1 MSNTSDA
8 SDMIILKPMTGA
20 EIIKQ
25 NLQSDAGEPGV
36 GRYVPPSKR
45 GEDEKK
51 TQVPLTAEQLGSDK
65 LFPSLSAA
73 HGHTMTKSVSWG
85 ELRARLA
92 SSPKPSV
99 IDGSAA
105 PIENPIDK
113 SMKSVIENSLK
124 RNAAAEEEAQ
134 KSEAITDPFLMSKEK
149 CRREGWEILSL
160 KHATRNFNFNYSSAP
175 EYTEKSYAWSAPI
188 LSFSAERVQKLIQ
201 PLQE

>member
-8 SDMIILKPMTGA
+8 SDIIILKPMTGA

-25 NLQSDAGEPGV
+25 NLQSDAGEPGI

-51 TQVPLTAEQLGSDK
+51 TQVPLTAEQLDSDK
-65 LFPSLSAA
+65 LFPSLSVA
-73 HGHTMTKSVSWG
+73 HGHAMTKSLSWG

-99 IDGSAA
+99 IDGSGV
-105 PIENPIDK
+105 PIDK

-124 RNAAAEEEAQ
+124 RNAAVEEEAQ

-160 KHATRNFNFNYSSAP
+160 KHATRNCNYSSGP
-175 EYTEKSYAWSAPI
+175 EYTEKSYAFAWPAPI